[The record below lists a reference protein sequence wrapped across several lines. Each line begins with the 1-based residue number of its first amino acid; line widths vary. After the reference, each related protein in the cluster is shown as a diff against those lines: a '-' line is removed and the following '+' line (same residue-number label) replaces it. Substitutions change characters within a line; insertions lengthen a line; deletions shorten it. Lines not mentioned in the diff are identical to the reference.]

1 MARSHFRFLVV
12 ALSLL
17 LTTPAAMAK
26 DVTIY
31 AAASLK
37 TALDEALIAYKAQT
51 GATATAAYAGS
62 SALAKQIEAGA
73 PADIFISAD
82 QEWMDHVS
90 NAGLVQADSRF
101 TFLGN
106 QLVLVME
113 RSQAQRQV
121 IDTHLNIASLLNGRR
136 LAVGDINAV
145 PAGRYAK
152 AALTKL
158 GLWDKVADKLA
169 PAENV
174 RAALTLVAR
183 GEAAAGIV
191 YATDARVEPGVA
203 IVGIF
208 PADSHPPIEYPVATL
223 KGADPAVVKP
233 LLDFLKSEDGRRHFI
248 NQGFTV
254 LTK

>member
-1 MARSHFRFLVV
+1 MDFSRIR
-12 ALSLL
+12 SLL
-17 LTTPAAMAK
+17 LVLSMLVAPMAAARDTT
-26 DVTIY
+26 VY

-37 TALDEALIAYKAQT
+37 TALDEVLAAYKAQSGVNT
-51 GATATAAYAGS
+51 VAAYAAS
-62 SALAKQIEAGA
+62 SALARQIEAGA

-82 QEWMDHVS
+82 QEWMDHLAK
-90 NAGLVQADSRF
+90 AGLIQTDSRF

-106 QLVLVME
+106 NLVLVME
-113 RSQAQRQV
+113 RSHAKRLT
-121 IDTHLNIASLLNGRR
+121 IDGNLDIAALLDDRR
-136 LAVGDINAV
+136 LAVGDVNAV

-158 GLWDKVADKLA
+158 GLWNKVSDRLA

-174 RAALTLVAR
+174 RAALALVAR

-203 IVGIF
+203 IVGVF
-208 PADSHPPIEYPVATL
+208 PADSHPPIEYPIALV
-223 KGADPAVVKP
+223 KGADAAAAKP
-233 LLDFLKSEDGRRHFI
+233 LLDFLRSEEGRRHFT

-254 LTK
+254 LKK

>member
-1 MARSHFRFLVV
+1 MARFRLSFLLV

-17 LTTPAAMAK
+17 LVPPSMAR
-26 DVTIY
+26 DITVY

-37 TALDEALIAYKAQT
+37 TALDEALLAYKAQT
-51 GATATAAYAGS
+51 GKGATAAYAGS

-82 QEWMDHVS
+82 QDWMDYLAK
-90 NAGLVQADSRF
+90 AGLVQADSRF

-113 RSQAQRQV
+113 RSQARRQT
-121 IDTHLNIASLLNGRR
+121 INSNLDIAALLNGKR
-136 LAVGDINAV
+136 LALGDVNAV

-158 GLWDKVADKLA
+158 GLWPQVSDKLA
-169 PAENV
+169 PTENV
-174 RAALTLVAR
+174 RAALALVAR
-183 GEAAAGIV
+183 GEAGAGIV

-203 IVGIF
+203 IVGVF
-208 PADSHPPIEYPVATL
+208 PTDSHAPIEYPVALL
-223 KGADPAVVKP
+223 KGADKASTQP
-233 LLDFLKSEDGRRHFI
+233 LLDFLKTEEGRRHFI

>member
-1 MARSHFRFLVV
+1 MAFPLLSRLLI
-12 ALSLL
+12 ATSLL
-17 LTTPAAMAK
+17 LAPAAAAR
-26 DVTIY
+26 DATVY

-37 TALDEALIAYKAQT
+37 TALDEVLKAYKEQSGNNAS
-51 GATATAAYAGS
+51 AAYAAS

-82 QEWMDHVS
+82 QDWMDYLAK
-90 NAGLVQADSRF
+90 AGLIQDASRV

-106 QLVLVME
+106 QLVIVVE
-113 RSQAQRQV
+113 RSKARRLTV
-121 IDTHLNIASLLNGRR
+121 DGNLDLDALLGDKR
-136 LAVGDINAV
+136 LAVGDVNAV

-158 GLWDKVADKLA
+158 GLWDKVANRLA

-174 RAALTLVAR
+174 RAALALVAR
-183 GEAAAGIV
+183 GEVAAGIV

-203 IVGIF
+203 IVGVF
-208 PADSHPPIEYPVATL
+208 PADSHPAIEYPVAL
-223 KGADPAVVKP
+223 VKGADATAADP
-233 LLDFLKSEDGRRHFI
+233 LLAFILSEEGRRHFV

-254 LTK
+254 LKK

>member
-1 MARSHFRFLVV
+1 MARFRFSSVLV

-17 LTTPAAMAK
+17 VAPVAAAK
-26 DVTIY
+26 DVTVY

-37 TALDEALIAYKAQT
+37 TAMEEALADYKAQT
-51 GATATAAYAGS
+51 GAGVVAAYAAS

-82 QEWMDHVS
+82 QDWMDYLAK
-90 NAGLVQADSRF
+90 AGLVQADSRF

-113 RSQAQRQV
+113 RSQARRLT
-121 IDTHLNIASLLNGRR
+121 INSNLDLTLILNGKR
-136 LAVGDINAV
+136 LAVGDVNAV

-158 GLWDKVADKLA
+158 NLWDTVSDKLA

-174 RAALTLVAR
+174 RAALALVAR
-183 GEAAAGIV
+183 GEAGAGIV

-203 IVGIF
+203 IAGIF
-208 PADSHPPIEYPVATL
+208 PADSHPAIEYPAAML
-223 KGADPAVVKP
+223 KGADAGAKA
-233 LLDFLKSEDGRRHFI
+233 LLDFLQSEDGRRHFA

>member
-1 MARSHFRFLVV
+1 MARFRLSSFIL
-12 ALSLL
+12 ALSLAFASPSL
-17 LTTPAAMAK
+17 AK
-26 DVTIY
+26 DTTVY
-31 AAASLK
+31 AATSLK
-37 TALDEALIAYKAQT
+37 TALDEALVAYRDQT
-51 GATATAAYAGS
+51 GGTATAAYAAS

-73 PADIFISAD
+73 PADIFMSAD
-82 QEWMDHVS
+82 QEWMDYLVK
-90 NAGLVQADSRF
+90 AGLVQADSRF

-113 RSQAQRQV
+113 RSQARRLT
-121 IDTHLNIASLLNGRR
+121 IDGNLDITALLNGRR
-136 LAVGDINAV
+136 LAVGDVNAV

-158 GLWDKVADKLA
+158 GLWSKVSDRLA

-174 RAALTLVAR
+174 RAALALVAR
-183 GEAAAGIV
+183 GEAGAGIV

-203 IVGIF
+203 IVGVF
-208 PADSHPPIEYPVATL
+208 PADSHAPIEYPVALL
-223 KGADPAVVKP
+223 KGADQAASQP
-233 LLDFLKSEDGRRHFI
+233 LLDFLKTDEGRRHFI

>member
-1 MARSHFRFLVV
+1 MALSRISSLLV

-17 LTTPAAMAK
+17 LAPVAAARDTT
-26 DVTIY
+26 VY

-37 TALDEALIAYKAQT
+37 TAMDEVLATYKAQ
-51 GATATAAYAGS
+51 GGGNVTAAYAAS
-62 SALAKQIEAGA
+62 SALARQIEAGA

-82 QEWMDHVS
+82 QEWMDYLAK
-90 NAGLVQADSRF
+90 AGLIQTDSRF

-113 RSQAQRQV
+113 RSQAKRLT
-121 IDTHLNIASLLNGRR
+121 IDGNLDITALLDGKR
-136 LAVGDINAV
+136 LAVGDVNAV

-158 GLWDKVADKLA
+158 GLWDKVSDKLA

-174 RAALTLVAR
+174 RAALALVAR

-203 IVGIF
+203 IVGVF
-208 PADSHPPIEYPVATL
+208 PADSHPPIEYPVAL
-223 KGADPAVVKP
+223 VKGTDAAATGP
-233 LLDFLKSEDGRRHFI
+233 LLDFLRSEEGRRHFT

-254 LTK
+254 LKK

>member
-1 MARSHFRFLVV
+1 MALFRLSALLVAAGLCLAPV
-12 ALSLL
+12 AGARD
-17 LTTPAAMAK
+17 TT
-26 DVTIY
+26 VY

-37 TALDEALIAYKAQT
+37 TALDEALAAYNAQAGT
-51 GATATAAYAGS
+51 KATAAYAAS
-62 SALAKQIEAGA
+62 SALARQIEAGA

-82 QEWMDHVS
+82 QEWMDHLAK
-90 NAGLVQADSRF
+90 AGLIRTESRF

-113 RSQAQRQV
+113 RSQAKRLT
-121 IDTHLNIASLLNGRR
+121 IDGSLDLAGLLNGRR
-136 LAVGDINAV
+136 LAVGDVNAV

-152 AALTKL
+152 AALIRL
-158 GLWDKVADKLA
+158 GLWNKVSDKLA

-174 RAALTLVAR
+174 RAALALVAR

-203 IVGIF
+203 IVGVF
-208 PADSHPPIEYPVATL
+208 PADSHPLIAYPVALVT
-223 KGADPAVVKP
+223 GADTASAQP
-233 LLDFLKSEDGRRHFI
+233 LLDFLRSDEGRRHFT

-254 LTK
+254 LKK

>member
-1 MARSHFRFLVV
+1 MARFRLSSLLV

-17 LTTPAAMAK
+17 LVPAATAK
-26 DVTIY
+26 DLTVY

-37 TALDEALIAYKAQT
+37 TALDEALLAYKAQSGIGT
-51 GATATAAYAGS
+51 TAAYAAS

-73 PADIFISAD
+73 PADIFMSAD
-82 QEWMDHVS
+82 QEWMDYLVK
-90 NAGLVQADSRF
+90 AGLVQADSRF

-113 RSQAQRQV
+113 RSQARRLT
-121 IDTHLNIASLLNGRR
+121 IDGNLDIAGLLNGRR
-136 LAVGDINAV
+136 LAVGDVNAV

-158 GLWDKVADKLA
+158 DLWSKVSDKLA

-174 RAALTLVAR
+174 RAALALVAR
-183 GEAAAGIV
+183 GEAGAGIV

-208 PADSHPPIEYPVATL
+208 PADSHAPIEYPVALL
-223 KGADPAVVKP
+223 KGADKAAAQP
-233 LLDFLKSEDGRRHFI
+233 LLDFLKTEEGRRHFI

-254 LTK
+254 LTR